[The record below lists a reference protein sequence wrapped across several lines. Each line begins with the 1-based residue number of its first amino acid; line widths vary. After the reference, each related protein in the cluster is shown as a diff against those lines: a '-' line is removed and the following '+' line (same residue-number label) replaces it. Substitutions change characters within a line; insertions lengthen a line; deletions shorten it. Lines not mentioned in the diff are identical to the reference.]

1 MKHKK
6 IISLL
11 LSAVVVVG
19 MLCGCGSD
27 GLKQPKGIVSIDDPA
42 VLQPNRRIL
51 STELLEKASA
61 NPIVTS
67 DDHPRWTGFNLGYF
81 DDIGDPGTT
90 AKTVELS
97 AEWGFNSARVCFK
110 YDELFSRDMTQVDM
124 DAFHILDRM
133 VAAAI
138 ENDMHL
144 NLALYSLPG
153 RNVVEAAEDNDY
165 ISTAELDL
173 FINEEQQALSN
184 KVLSIIAC
192 RYKDVPNFNLSISPL
207 YEPTNTNLSTGLP
220 SPDYTWDDVAA
231 YLGKAIDAIRAES
244 PDRLIIYEASNA
256 NDQSVI
262 IEESTPTKAVADE
275 KGNVVIMYN
284 FCQMPYVYACM
295 TDTAGKHID
304 NMNSSMFIPE
314 YPTYHYAVANSVWV
328 GVPII
333 IDGFLPAGTVLDLY
347 LARSFPGAT
356 LDISVDGISV
366 YKEDLSEAE
375 YTTSEHLGVY
385 YPYATSEKHIS
396 IILPEDAD
404 RIMISCLKDGGFDP
418 SGILL
423 TYPEEYAVER
433 WYYAQ
438 PYDVYMGTEKSEGVQ
453 RKQDSSVM
461 LAPNYHDKGRYI
473 TVHDDLTYT
482 SDHIVEEASADTISE
497 WSKAISDF
505 DGNCVIRF
513 ERADFSGGIWPE
525 MKEYYEDLLKSF
537 EEYGYSWWSNDWWL
551 MTEEYPHTKVVA
563 ECPTTQYKGYEYFNL
578 EMLELFQKYQ
588 SKDLFKK

>member
-1 MKHKK
+1 MRHKK
-6 IISLL
+6 IVSLL
-11 LSAVVVVG
+11 ISVVVIAG
-19 MLCGCGSD
+19 AICGCGSSD
-27 GLKQPKGIVSIDDPA
+27 SQQPKGMVSIDDAA
-42 VLQPNRRIL
+42 VLQPNGKIL
-51 STELLEKASA
+51 TAELLEKAA
-61 NPIVTS
+61 TNPVITS
-67 DDHPRWTGFNLGYF
+67 EDHPRWTGFNLGYF
-81 DDIGDPGTT
+81 DDLGDTGTT

-110 YDELFSRDMTQVDM
+110 YDELFSRDMTQADM
-124 DAFHILDRM
+124 DAFHILDSM

-153 RNVVEAAEDNDY
+153 RNVIEAAADNGF

-173 FINEEQQALSN
+173 FINEEQQVLAN
-184 KVLSIIAC
+184 KVLSVIAC

-231 YLGKAIDAIRAES
+231 YLGKAIDAIREES
-244 PDRLIIYEASNA
+244 PDRLIIYEACSN
-256 NDQSVI
+256 NDLEAI

-284 FCQMPYVYACM
+284 YCQTSYVYACM
-295 TDTAGKHID
+295 TSSAGKHID

-314 YPTYHYAVANSVWV
+314 YPNYIYAVAGGVWV
-328 GVPII
+328 NAPIV
-333 IDGFLPAGTVLDLY
+333 IDGFLPAGTTLDLY
-347 LARSFPGAT
+347 LARSYPDT
-356 LDISVDGISV
+356 VLDISVDSV
-366 YKEDLSEAE
+366 SWYRENLSETE
-375 YTTSEHLGVY
+375 YITSEPLGGY

-396 IILPEDAD
+396 ITLTEDTEQIA
-404 RIMISCLKDGGFDP
+404 INCLNDGGFDP

-438 PYDVYMGTEKSEGVQ
+438 PYDVYMGTETSEGVKL
-453 RKQDSSVM
+453 KQTSSVM

-473 TVHDDLTYT
+473 TIHEDMTYT
-482 SDHIVEEASADTISE
+482 SDHIYEESSADTISQ
-497 WSKAISDF
+497 WSKGRSDF
-505 DGNCVIRF
+505 DGNCVIRI

-525 MKEYYEDLLKSF
+525 MKEYYEDTLRSF
-537 EEYGYSWWSNDWWL
+537 EEYGFSWWSNDWWL

-563 ECPTTQYKGYEYFNL
+563 ECPTVQYAGYEYFNL

-588 SKDLFKK
+588 SED

>member
-1 MKHKK
+1 MKLKK
-6 IISLL
+6 TISLL
-11 LSAVVVVG
+11 FSVVIVAG
-19 MLCGCGSD
+19 AMCGCNSEGST
-27 GLKQPKGIVSIDDPA
+27 QPKGMISIDDPA
-42 VLQPNRRIL
+42 VLQPNSKII
-51 STELLEKASA
+51 TAELLEKAA
-61 NPIVTS
+61 TNPVVTS
-67 DDHPRWTGFNLGYF
+67 EDHPRWTGFNLGYF
-81 DDIGDPGTT
+81 DDLGDAGTT

-110 YDELFSRDMTQVDM
+110 YDELFSRDMTQADM
-124 DAFHILDRM
+124 DAFRILDSM

-153 RNVVEAAEDNDY
+153 RNVIEAAAENDY

-173 FINEEQQALSN
+173 FINEEQQVLAN
-184 KVLSIIAC
+184 KVLSTIAH

-220 SPDYTWDDVAA
+220 SPDYTWDDVAV

-244 PDRLIIYEASNA
+244 SERLIIYEASNA
-256 NDQSVI
+256 NDPCVT
-262 IEESTPTKAVADE
+262 IEESTSTKAVADE

-295 TDTAGKHID
+295 TDTVGKHID

-314 YPTYHYAVANSVWV
+314 YPAYYYAVANSVWV
-328 GVPII
+328 NAPIDI
-333 IDGFLPAGTVLDLY
+333 NGFLPAGTVLDLY
-347 LARSFPGAT
+347 LARSFPDTT

-366 YKEDLSEAE
+366 YRENLSEAE
-375 YTTSEHLGVY
+375 YATSEYLGVY
-385 YPYATSEKHIS
+385 YPYATSEKHIN
-396 IILPEDAD
+396 ITLTEDAD
-404 RIMISCLKDGGFDP
+404 KITISCFGDGGFDP
-418 SGILL
+418 SGMLL
-423 TYPEEYAVER
+423 TYPEKYAVER

-438 PYDVYMGTEKSEGVQ
+438 PYDVYMGTEKSEGVK
-453 RKQDSSVM
+453 RKQDTSII

-482 SDHIVEEASADTISE
+482 SDYIVEEASVDTISQ

-525 MKEYYEDLLKSF
+525 MKEYYEDTLRSF
-537 EEYGYSWWSNDWWL
+537 EEYGFSWWSNDWWL

-563 ECPTTQYKGYEYFNL
+563 ECPTVKYAGYEYFNL

-588 SKDLFKK
+588 SKD

>member
-1 MKHKK
+1 MKNKK

-11 LSAVVVVG
+11 LSVVVVVG
-19 MLCGCGSD
+19 AMCGCGSE
-27 GLKQPKGIVSIDDPA
+27 GSTQPKGMVSVDDPA
-42 VLQPNRRIL
+42 VLQPNSSIL
-51 STELLEKASA
+51 TAELLEKAA
-61 NPIVTS
+61 KNPIVTS
-67 DDHPRWTGFNLGYF
+67 EDHPRWTGFTLGYF
-81 DDIGDPGTT
+81 DDIGDPCTT
-90 AKTVELS
+90 QRTVELS
-97 AEWGFNSARVCFK
+97 AEWGFNSARVALK
-110 YDELFSRDMTQVDM
+110 YDELFSRDMTQADM
-124 DAFHILDRM
+124 DAFYILDSM

-138 ENDMHL
+138 EHDIHL
-144 NLALYSLPG
+144 DIAMYSLPG
-153 RNVVEAAEDNDY
+153 RNVIEAAADNDY

-173 FINEEQQALSN
+173 FINEEQQVLAK
-184 KVLSIIAC
+184 KVLSVIAR

-220 SPDYTWDDVAA
+220 SPDYTWDDVAIF
-231 YLGKAIDAIRAES
+231 LGTAIDAIRAES

-256 NDQSVI
+256 NDQNVI
-262 IEESTPTKAVADE
+262 IEESTLTKAVADE

-295 TDTAGKHID
+295 TDTVGKHID

-314 YPTYHYAVANSVWV
+314 YPNYIYAVAGGIWV
-328 GVPII
+328 NAPIV

-347 LARSFPGAT
+347 LARSFPNTT
-356 LDISVDGISV
+356 LDISVDGVSM
-366 YKEDLSEAE
+366 YREDLSEAE
-375 YTTSEHLGVY
+375 YTISEHLGVY

-396 IILPEDAD
+396 ITLTEDAD
-404 RIMISCLKDGGFDP
+404 KITISCLVDGGFDP

-438 PYDVYMGTEKSEGVQ
+438 PYDVYMGTEKSEGIQ
-453 RKQDSSVM
+453 LKHTSSVM

-473 TVHDDLTYT
+473 TIHDDLTYI
-482 SDHIVEEASADTISE
+482 SDHIAEEASSDTISE
-497 WSKAISDF
+497 WSRAIADF

-563 ECPTTQYKGYEYFNL
+563 ECPTTQYAGYEYFNL

-588 SKDLFKK
+588 SKD